1 MALIS
6 GVQVSNNTY
15 GLRAEA
21 IPAGSITSDTNGVL
35 TATVPKITQLT
46 PGVICIITNETEG
59 GFPEDIVS
67 LNVNSL
73 GAKPI
78 YEAITDSPI
87 RSGTLPTYGTF
98 LFSYN
103 ETLLSTG
110 CWLVHNGPSHCAD
123 LVDYSPYNPG
133 EDSALIF
140 TLELNGTSVSLNRNF
155 LTVQEAFYSNLKTFF
170 VLFPTQYTGIIFEV
184 SYVDVANQTIHLSS
198 QQQNSR
204 YYIILTPVTSATM
217 GGTLY
222 TVNASSSN
230 PEIGNGYTTCDTAK
244 TTLAKT
250 AALTNYVLDKGYVS
264 VKFTYDVPANSTL
277 NINNTGAKSIYYR
290 GTAITDDIICAND
303 IALFCYDGTNYNL
316 ISIDKSCEGAI
327 ATLDANGVLTIENI
341 TYIQNGDTIPY

>member
-6 GVQVSNNTY
+6 GVQVNDNTY

-21 IPAGSITSDTNGVL
+21 IPTGSITSDTNGVL

-46 PGVICIITNETEG
+46 PGIICIINNSFTLSQS
-59 GFPEDIVS
+59 IIS
-67 LNVNSL
+67 LNVNSF

-78 YEAITDSPI
+78 YDSMTNSTI
-87 RSGTLPTYGTF
+87 RDFILKSNETF

-110 CWLVHNGPSHCAD
+110 CWILHHGPSHCAD
-123 LVDYSPYNPG
+123 LVDYSPYDPY

-155 LTVQEAFYSNLKTFF
+155 LSIQVAFYSNLKTFF
-170 VLFPTQYTGIIFEV
+170 VLFPTQYTGIVFEV
-184 SYVDVANQTIHLSS
+184 SYVDVTNQTIHLSS

-204 YYIILTPVTSATM
+204 YYIVLTPVTSATM

-222 TVNASSSN
+222 TINTPSSN

-244 TTLAKT
+244 TTLTKT
-250 AALTNYVLDKGYVS
+250 ADLTNYVLDKGYVS
-264 VKFTYDVPANSTL
+264 IKFTYDVPANSTL

-290 GTAITDDIICAND
+290 GAAITDDIICAND
-303 IALFCYDGTNYNL
+303 IALFCYDGTKYNL